1 MPGTYPALLLKVDG
15 NVELS
20 QIKQAGAKPV
30 LKDLQT
36 HLKKKTLPSL
46 ITTYPYGPKRVTVI
60 GYTKGKE
67 EELSQHQLPPPCEIN
82 EVYGTIVLIV
92 HPSKVAWDSST
103 TAIEV
108 FAPSHYEEFYEKA
121 CSGDL
126 IEEDIEDEDAE
137 AEGDEADE
145 VEEEVAEEEVAED
158 EEGEDAEGDA
168 DGDEAEAEAV
178 DDEIEAPRPAVQRRK
193 IIKIDPQQLQ
203 FQFKSSLV
211 TEDECSLESLEI
223 KERQHILQVLT
234 TMLSEKCDQD
244 DLNELERG
252 IYNASLNE
260 AKTRQIPLTWEHET
274 FRWIYQMVA
283 KRAIANFNPDSYVGN
298 KHLIQRWKDGEFTLD
313 QIGGW
318 TPYELKPMHWKDLK
332 DQLLRREQRILEGNM
347 SMATDRFR
355 CSQCKEKKCSYYEL
369 QTRSADEPM
378 TIFVKCLNC
387 GKQWKQ

>member
-1 MPGTYPALLLKVDG
+1 MSGSYPVLLLKVDG

-20 QIKQAGAKPV
+20 QIKQAGAKPAF
-30 LKDLQT
+30 KDLQT

-46 ITTYPYGPKRVTVI
+46 ITTYPHGPKRVTVI

-67 EELSQHQLPPPCEIN
+67 EELSQHQLPPPCEVN
-82 EVYGTIVLIV
+82 EVYGTIVVVV
-92 HPSKVAWDSST
+92 HPSKVTWDSST
-103 TAIEV
+103 SAIEV
-108 FAPSHYEEFYEKA
+108 FTPSHYEEFYEKA

-126 IEEDIEDEDAE
+126 EEDVEEDEAEGDEVDEAEGDEVDEEIAEDAEAEDEDAE
-137 AEGDEADE
+137 DA
-145 VEEEVAEEEVAED
+145 
-158 EEGEDAEGDA
+158 EGEDAEA
-168 DGDEAEAEAV
+168 DAEAV
-178 DDEIEAPRPAVQRRK
+178 DDEIEAPRPAIQRRK

-211 TEDECSLESLEI
+211 PEQECVALQV
-223 KERQHILQVLT
+223 KQRQHILQVLT
-234 TMLSEKCDQD
+234 TMLSEQCDED

-274 FRWIYQMVA
+274 FRWVYDMIA

-318 TPYELKPMHWKDLK
+318 TPYELKPTHWKDLK
-332 DQLLRREQRILEGNM
+332 DQQLRREQRILEGNLA
-347 SMATDRFR
+347 MATDRFR
-355 CSQCKEKKCSYYEL
+355 CSQCQKKMCSYYEL

-378 TIFVKCLNC
+378 TIFIRCLNC